1 LSYRSLALAGDRSEN
16 DPADDRDDHSG
27 NDTEDHRVRDQ
38 EHSITHERTRNGY
51 PQPGHPCG
59 STVGRHRH
67 TLAQASTADEL
78 QDASGTNEAVSNG
91 SRRRSI
97 GVTTNRKRELQQTTL
112 FDRFAEASSEF
123 ASHASFFIGCA
134 LVVLLW
140 LPSYFLIRSIS
151 TWQLIINT
159 LTTIIT
165 FLLVALLQNSQR
177 RSEQAVQ
184 EKLDALADGL
194 ADLMVA
200 IGADDSDKLKSDVA
214 DLRDAVGLEQTS

>member
-1 LSYRSLALAGDRSEN
+1 MANNE
-16 DPADDRDDHSG
+16 SG
-27 NDTEDHRVRDQ
+27 T
-38 EHSITHERTRNGY
+38 TRNL
-51 PQPGHPCG
+51 
-59 STVGRHRH
+59 SREHRRL
-67 TLAQASTADEL
+67 T
-78 QDASGTNEAVSNG
+78 
-91 SRRRSI
+91 I
-97 GVTTNRKRELQQTTL
+97 
-112 FDRFAEASSEF
+112 FDRFAEAASEF
-123 ASHASFFIGCA
+123 ASHAAFFIGCA

-140 LPSYFLIRSIS
+140 LPSYFLFNGLN

-200 IGADDSDKLKSDVA
+200 IGADDSAKLKRDVH
-214 DLRDAVGLEQTS
+214 DLRDAVGLEQTSQ